1 MKSKASPGLP
11 LKDYE
16 SREYQIG
23 YSIAQ
28 DHRTNVNNTL
38 KTLLTQVEAIMGD
51 TKQAEAFK
59 DLVRWEMWALC
70 DRNQH
75 CTYGLLGVEA
85 RFETTPAIKE

>member
-1 MKSKASPGLP
+1 MSKPDLP

-16 SREYQIG
+16 SKEYQLG

-28 DHRTNVNNTL
+28 DHRTNTNNTL
-38 KTLLTQVEAIMGD
+38 KTLLTQVEAILGD

-59 DLVRWEMWALC
+59 DLVRWEMWGLC

-75 CTYGLLGVEA
+75 ATYGLLGVEA
-85 RFETTPAIKE
+85 GYETTPPVKD